1 MSAPDKRL
9 ASAVAA
15 MIVALGAGFAL
26 DAVAAPK
33 KKEKTIGELSAR
45 PVVVQPDAKVEASA
59 ARAMEN
65 YKRFLELQKT
75 DPQLRAEALRRL
87 GDLNMEAGEGDRM
100 AGEANTIDA
109 QGAEAIKLYTSLL
122 KSYPDYPRNDQ
133 VLYQLAREYETTG
146 QPEKALATLDDI
158 LRRYPRSPSM
168 AEVQFRRGEL
178 LFSAK
183 QYRPAQDA
191 YGYVVSNGDKSTF
204 LTQSLYKHGWSLFKQ
219 GLNDDSLPSFAGVLD
234 RTMLTKAHTL
244 IPLDKLPRANRELA
258 DDTLRVMAVTFSYTD
273 DSVGAVDK
281 FIAGRNNP
289 AYAPVVY
296 SRLGDLYVEK
306 ERFQDAA
313 AVYRAYATREPNSEF
328 SPGLSMQAIEA
339 YRKGGFTE
347 LVLEGKRE
355 YVALYNYG
363 TTFWQGRNKADYP
376 NIAKELKI
384 NLKDVATYFHAEAQK
399 TKKADQFLEAARWY
413 RTYLESFPDDP
424 ESFGTNYLLSETL
437 YSAGDFQGAAAE
449 FTKTAYNYPRNPRS
463 DDAAYAALGAYTK
476 YEEKLDPA
484 AKVEAHK
491 AAVDAGVKFGTSF
504 PEHPDATGVLTR
516 AAEDIFATQ
525 DLQRAIEVANLVL
538 AHQPPADQPKRRIAY
553 TIIGQSNFDLLNFA
567 DAEKG
572 YIAARDLLPPNDKM
586 RDDLTERIASSVYR
600 QGEAKQKAGDSLGAV
615 DDFLRISQV
624 AGSSKIAAQ
633 AEYDAGA
640 QLITLKEWPRAIQV
654 LEHFRSSNP
663 KSEFT
668 GDVTKKL
675 AVAYGETGQAGQAAV
690 EFERIAMNPAETK
703 DVQREANLQAADLY
717 TKAGNTTK
725 SVAMLERFVVTYPTP
740 VSDSI
745 EARQKLADIAGTAGN
760 IEGQRRWQREIIA
773 ADRNAGAG
781 RTDRTQ
787 YLAAKSQLALASPT
801 RDEFRNISLVL
812 PLKASLAKKKKAM
825 EAALGAYKAATDYR
839 VAEVTT
845 LATFEIA
852 EIYRQLGKDIMKSE
866 RPKKIAGDQL
876 DEYNSLL
883 EEQAFPFEE
892 QAISTHEINTK
903 RTRDGFYDEGVK
915 KSFSALAELKPGRYG
930 KTELISASFDTPVPA
945 APPAPPAPEPVIT
958 APAGPA
964 GGATAKAMPNSQ
976 TAPVVPP
983 LPTGPVIPKAPARA
997 NVEFARALNLMRSD
1011 PTQAILE
1018 FQVLTQSYPD
1028 LPGPYANLGILY
1040 RNANQLA
1047 EAETAMA
1054 KAAER
1059 ASWDAQTLSEY
1070 GITLRQAGK
1079 FPEARAAYEKALA
1092 ANSSYAPAHRN
1103 LGVLLDLYL
1112 DDSLQAQTE
1121 LETYKRL
1128 TNEDKPVSGW
1138 IAELKGRNK
1147 ATGKA
1152 PASASAPPA
1161 ETPPAETPP
1170 ATEPPPATAQPA
1182 PQGGAIK

>member
-1 MSAPDKRL
+1 MSAPNKL
-9 ASAVAA
+9 LVSAIAA
-15 MIVALGAGFAL
+15 IVALGTGLAL
-26 DAVAAPK
+26 DAVAAP

-45 PVVVQPDAKVEASA
+45 PIVVQPDAKVEASA

-133 VLYQLAREYETTG
+133 VLYQLARAYETTG

-219 GLNDDSLPSFAGVLD
+219 GLNSDSLPSFAGVLD
-234 RTMLTKAHTL
+234 RTMLTKQEHKL
-244 IPLDKLPRANRELA
+244 IPIEKLPRANRELA
-258 DDTLRVMAVTFSYTD
+258 DDTLRVMAVTFSYD
-273 DSVGAVDK
+273 EDSVGAIDK
-281 FIAGRNNP
+281 FLASHNNP
-289 AYAPVVY
+289 AYAPVIY

-363 TTFWQGRNKADYP
+363 TSFWQGRNRADYP

-399 TKKADQFLEAARWY
+399 TKKPDQFLEAARWY

-504 PEHPDATGVLTR
+504 PEHPDSTGVLTR

-553 TIIGQSNFDLLNFA
+553 TIIGQSNFDLLNFV
-567 DAEKG
+567 DAEKN

-586 RDDLTERIASSVYR
+586 REDFTERIASSVYR

-640 QLITLKEWPRAIQV
+640 QLVVLKEWPRAIQV
-654 LEHFRSSNP
+654 LEHFRTNNP
-663 KSEFT
+663 KSEYT

-740 VSDSI
+740 VVDSI
-745 EARQKLADIAGTAGN
+745 EARQKLADIAGKAGN
-760 IEGQRRWQREIIA
+760 IEGERRWQREIIA

-787 YLAAKSQLALASPT
+787 YLAAKSTLALAAPT

-825 EAALGAYKAATDYR
+825 EAALGAYKSATDYR

-866 RPKKIAGDQL
+866 RPKKISGDQL

-892 QAISTHEINTK
+892 QSISTHEINTK
-903 RTRDGFYDEGVK
+903 RTKDGFYDEGVK
-915 KSFSALAELKPGRYG
+915 KSFAALADLKPGRYG
-930 KTELISASFDTPVPA
+930 KTELISSSFDAPVPA
-945 APPAPPAPEPVIT
+945 APPAPPAPAA
-958 APAGPA
+958 APPNLQGQAATPA
-964 GGATAKAMPNSQ
+964 DPTAKPVPNSQ
-976 TAPVVPP
+976 TAAVPP
-983 LPTGPVIPKAPARA
+983 PVPAGPVIPKAPARA
-997 NVEFARALNLMRSD
+997 NAEFARALTLMRSD

-1047 EAETAMA
+1047 EAEAAMA

-1059 ASWDAQTLSEY
+1059 ASWDAQTQSEY

-1121 LETYKRL
+1121 FETYKQL

-1147 ATGKA
+1147 ATGKT
-1152 PASASAPPA
+1152 PASAPPA
-1161 ETPPAETPP
+1161 ETPPAEQ
-1170 ATEPPPATAQPA
+1170 PPATAQPA
-1182 PQGGAIK
+1182 PQGGA

>member
-1 MSAPDKRL
+1 
-9 ASAVAA
+9 
-15 MIVALGAGFAL
+15 
-26 DAVAAPK
+26 
-33 KKEKTIGELSAR
+33 
-45 PVVVQPDAKVEASA
+45 
-59 ARAMEN
+59 
-65 YKRFLELQKT
+65 
-75 DPQLRAEALRRL
+75 
-87 GDLNMEAGEGDRM
+87 
-100 AGEANTIDA
+100 
-109 QGAEAIKLYTSLL
+109 
-122 KSYPDYPRNDQ
+122 
-133 VLYQLAREYETTG
+133 VLYQLARAYETTG

-168 AEVQFRRGEL
+168 DEVQFRRGEL
-178 LFSAK
+178 LFSSK

-191 YGYVVSNGDKSTF
+191 YGFVVSKGDKSTF

-234 RTMLTKAHTL
+234 RTMLTKQDHKL
-244 IPLDKLPRANRELA
+244 IPVEKLPRASRELA
-258 DDTLRVMAVTFSYTD
+258 DDTLRVMAVTFSYDD
-273 DSVGAVDK
+273 DSVAAVEK
-281 FIAGRNNP
+281 FLSAHGNP

-313 AVYRAYATREPNSEF
+313 AVYRAFATREPNSEF

-399 TKKADQFLEAARWY
+399 TKKADQYLEAARWY

-449 FTKTAYNYPRNPRS
+449 FTKTAYNYPRNTRS
-463 DDAAYAALGAYTK
+463 AAAAYAALGSYAK

-484 AKVEAHK
+484 AKAEAHK

-504 PEHPDATGVLTR
+504 PEHPDASGVLTR
-516 AAEDIFATQ
+516 AAEDIFASQ

-567 DAEKG
+567 EAEKG

-586 RDDLTERIASSVYR
+586 RADLTERIASAVYR

-640 QLITLKEWPRAIQV
+640 QLIILKEWPRAIQV
-654 LEHFRSSNP
+654 LERFRTNNP
-663 KSEFT
+663 KSEYT
-668 GDVTKKL
+668 ADVTRKL

-703 DVQREANLQAADLY
+703 DIQREANLQAADLY
-717 TKAGNTTK
+717 AKAGNTPKAVT
-725 SVAMLERFVVTYPTP
+725 MLERFVVTYPTP
-740 VSDSI
+740 VADSI
-745 EARQKLADIAGTAGN
+745 EARQKLADIAGSAGN
-760 IEGQRRWQREIIA
+760 LEGQRRWQREIIA

-787 YLAAKSQLALASPT
+787 YLAAKSQLALASPV
-801 RDEFRNISLVL
+801 RDQYRDIALVL

-845 LATFEIA
+845 LATYEIA
-852 EIYRQLGKDIMKSE
+852 EIYRKLGQDIMKSE
-866 RPKKIAGDQL
+866 RPKKITGDQL

-903 RTRDGFYDEGVK
+903 RTLDGVYDEGVK
-915 KSFSALAELKPGRYG
+915 KSFAALAELKPGRYG
-930 KTELISASFDTPVPA
+930 KTEIISASFDQPV
-945 APPAPPAPEPVIT
+945 PPAPPAPETP
-958 APAGPA
+958 AP
-964 GGATAKAMPNSQ
+964 GATPADPTAQPVPGSQ
-976 TAPVVPP
+976 APVPA
-983 LPTGPVIPKAPARA
+983 GPVIPKAPARA
-997 NVEFARALNLMRSD
+997 ATEYTRALNLMRSD

-1047 EAETAMA
+1047 EAEAALA
-1054 KAAER
+1054 KATER
-1059 ASWDAQTLSEY
+1059 AGWDAQTWNEY

-1112 DDSLQAQTE
+1112 DDSLRAQQE
-1121 LETYKRL
+1121 LEAYKQL

-1138 IAELKGRNK
+1138 IAELRARNK

-1152 PASASAPPA
+1152 PAAAPAPEAPPA
-1161 ETPPAETPP
+1161 ESPPADAQPDAAP
-1170 ATEPPPATAQPA
+1170 ATEPPA
-1182 PQGGAIK
+1182 PQAGAQEST